1 MNWRDDSTNSSLVYT
16 RNRVRGQLL
25 PLLQQLNPQAAPAL
39 AQTAE
44 IAAAEAD
51 FLAACLAERMQQ
63 ATVLPEGAAMPLDFW
78 QKQPLAMQRL
88 LVRALWQKAAGRS
101 VCSLSFEQT
110 EEVRLLPLHKTIH
123 LPGGLAAVKNRGW
136 LRLLRQT
143 EEALQYR
150 RAKSQAGQL
159 KNLPKK

>member
-1 MNWRDDSTNSSLVYT
+1 
-16 RNRVRGQLL
+16 
-25 PLLQQLNPQAAPAL
+25 
-39 AQTAE
+39 
-44 IAAAEAD
+44 
-51 FLAACLAERMQQ
+51 
-63 ATVLPEGAAMPLDFW
+63 MPLDFW

-110 EEVRLLPLHKTIH
+110 EAVRLLPLHKTIH
-123 LPGGLAAVKNRGW
+123 LPGGVAALKNRGW

-143 EEALQYR
+143 DEALQR
-150 RAKSQAGQL
+150 RQAKSRAGQL

>member
-1 MNWRDDSTNSSLVYT
+1 
-16 RNRVRGQLL
+16 
-25 PLLQQLNPQAAPAL
+25 
-39 AQTAE
+39 
-44 IAAAEAD
+44 
-51 FLAACLAERMQQ
+51 
-63 ATVLPEGAAMPLDFW
+63 MPLDFW

-110 EEVRLLPLHKTIH
+110 EAVRLLPLHKTIH